1 MNNELVLFNSQDGEV
16 SLPVSIDYGESEIWL
31 TRNQMSELYDRDVK
45 TIGKHVN
52 NALNEELE
60 GAKNRVVANFAI
72 TAADGKTYR
81 TDHYGLDVVL
91 SVGYR
96 VKSQR
101 GVEFRRWA
109 TQVLRQHIIEGHTE
123 NQKRLQQLG
132 MVAQV
137 MKRLEGDLQS
147 GQILDVVES
156 YTRAFTLLDEYDRK
170 ELPKPKG
177 TADIHVL
184 TYEECRTFIDGMRFM
199 NTSELFGNEKD
210 DSFRSSIAA
219 VYAGFDGIELY
230 PSVEEKAAN
239 LLYFIVKN
247 HSFSDG
253 NKRIGAGMFLYFL
266 DRNNALFIG
275 NQKRLADATLVALTI
290 MIAESRPDE
299 KEAMVSLVLNFLD

>member
-16 SLPVSIDYGESEIWL
+16 SLPVEFDAETVWL
-31 TRNQMSELYDRDVK
+31 TKEQMALLFDRDRTVISRHITNIYREK
-45 TIGKHVN
+45 
-52 NALNEELE
+52 ELVRE
-60 GAKNRVVANFAI
+60 GTCAKNARVQMEGNRQVERQEEFFN
-72 TAADGKTYR
+72 
-81 TDHYGLDVVL
+81 LDVII

-147 GQILDVVES
+147 GQILDVIES

-219 VYAGFDGIELY
+219 VYAGFDGVELY

>member
-1 MNNELVLFNSQDGEV
+1 MRNKELVLFNSSDGEV
-16 SLPVSIDYGESEIWL
+16 SLPVEFDGETVWL
-31 TRNQMSELYDRDVK
+31 TQAQMTSLFATTKQNISLHVRNCFAEGELDEDLVVK
-45 TIGKHVN
+45 ESLT
-52 NALNEELE
+52 
-60 GAKNRVVANFAI
+60 
-72 TAADGKTYR
+72 TASDGKSYKTRTYN
-81 TDHYGLDVVL
+81 LDVII

-109 TQVLRQHIIEGHTE
+109 TQVLRQHIVEGHTE
-123 NQKRLQQLG
+123 NQRRLEQLG
-132 MVAQV
+132 QVAQV
-137 MKRLEGDLQS
+137 MKRLQGDLES
-147 GQILDVVES
+147 EQILDVIES

-170 ELPKPKG
+170 DLPKPKG
-177 TADIHVL
+177 TADVHVL

-210 DSFRSSIAA
+210 ESFKSSIAV
-219 VYAGFDGIELY
+219 VYSGFGGVELY

-266 DRNNALFIG
+266 DKNNALFIG
-275 NQKRLADATLVALTI
+275 GRKRLADATLVALTI
-290 MIAESRPDE
+290 MIAESRPNE